1 MLRSIP
7 GGADVELVVPYDAAA
22 DVDETRWSIAAVCRI
37 GRGEGARRLHDRGAG
52 RNDQMGNR
60 GVRGEG
66 RASRVGH
73 LDVDDVA
80 PASRPCAK
88 NCTAFSFRAT
98 AKQQMGGGPTS
109 KAVGGSGCR
118 KCAFRDSGRPPGA
131 VPATARTT
139 QPKSLSYHFANF

>member
-37 GRGEGARRLHDRGAG
+37 GWGEGARRSHDRGAG

-80 PASRPCAK
+80 RAARRCAQ
-88 NCTAFSFRAT
+88 NRSAFAVCAT
-98 AKQQMGGGPTS
+98 AKQQE
-109 KAVGGSGCR
+109 R
-118 KCAFRDSGRPPGA
+118 
-131 VPATARTT
+131 
-139 QPKSLSYHFANF
+139 